1 LPDGQPYNDREL
13 LLRIADGDEMAF
25 RELFDKYTPRMRPVI
40 RAIVGAETVVKDLIQ
55 DVFLLLWIS
64 REKLPDVQSPEKWIF
79 RIVHYECYR
88 WLRQQSVRNR
98 AQLQLTNSAVTAHP
112 LSNSTEEY
120 SRFQE
125 TAQLIRQAIHSLPP
139 QAKKVYQLRREADMK
154 IDEIAHDLNLSPKTV
169 KNTLTRAL
177 QAIQAY
183 LEERGIVIPVFL
195 LAYFL
200 Q

>member
-1 LPDGQPYNDREL
+1 MAKDNYDDREL
-13 LLRIADGDEMAF
+13 LLRIADGDEVAF

-40 RAIVGAETVVKDLIQ
+40 KAIVGTESVVKDLIQ

-64 REKLPDVQSPEKWIF
+64 REKLPDVESPEKWIF
-79 RIVHYECYR
+79 RIVHYESYR
-88 WLRQQSVRNR
+88 WLRQQGVRDR
-98 AQLQLTNSAVTAHP
+98 AQLQLTNSAADAHP
-112 LSNSTEEY
+112 LSNSTEQY
-120 SRFQE
+120 FQFQE
-125 TAQLIRQAIHSLPP
+125 TAAFISQAINSLPP

-154 IDEIAHDLNLSPKTV
+154 IEEIAQVLNISPKTV

-177 QAIQAY
+177 QAIHAY
-183 LEERGIVIPVFL
+183 LEERGIVIPIFL